1 MLESLHLFSS
11 LNYYFL
17 VKNDA
22 NNTNTTKPTN
32 PPLPRELIRA
42 VRLPTTSM
50 LKIAPPVNTNQRI
63 DTGITAI
70 KIDPNPPKNPV
81 MYLITESMLI
91 SFFISLY
98 LFSSGNSR
106 DDFFILDT
114 HFWKSC

>member
-11 LNYYFL
+11 LIYFLL

-22 NNTNTTKPTN
+22 NNTNTTKPTK
-32 PPLPRELIRA
+32 PPSPRELIRA

-50 LKIAPPVNTNQRI
+50 LKIAPPDNTNQRI

-81 MYLITESMLI
+81 MCLITESI
-91 SFFISLY
+91 FFIFFFSLY

-106 DDFFILDT
+106 DDFFRLDT
-114 HFWKSC
+114 HF

>member
-22 NNTNTTKPTN
+22 NNTNTTRPTN

-50 LKIAPPVNTNQRI
+50 LKIAPPVNTNQR
-63 DTGITAI
+63 
-70 KIDPNPPKNPV
+70 IDPNPPKNPV

-106 DDFFILDT
+106 DDLVHLDT
-114 HFWKSC
+114 HF